1 MLLRYPVPE
10 LPHGPPSFVKDAV
23 YLQRHVSA
31 EGGKSIIARYTSDFT
46 SKSKSS
52 TGSKRGKRVPQ
63 QGRDHARSSLSPGTS
78 PSKFLQDQ
86 GGIEGIIQE
95 AARGVYNR
103 SEKWGVAKAL
113 RGAYQGLQS
122 AGGTPTKLASAP
134 RWALDSGGLVTD
146 NSTNVTARIHA
157 LEQRNKALAK
167 LLEKSMEDLWVQQRE
182 FTKEKAE
189 IAADALSLAIAKVQF
204 VQVYLENST
213 MPLPADDEA
222 RSAGDEVKA
231 LESLPTADFGTPIQ
245 ALAAQPSPTP
255 KPITHDIRK
264 KNIKPARSSNSQ
276 NPDNSPSKK
285 TESVS
290 TSTDN
295 IPQLNISSD
304 GKAPEEVPQTRP
316 ILAQS
321 SFSWILGEDQRKS
334 DFVAASPFSTERERA
349 RGKAGF
355 LFGDDKAER
364 SKSKTAASEG
374 KSATDRDAEE
384 EEAINLRAM
393 NAAVKD
399 V

>member
-1 MLLRYPVPE
+1 M
-10 LPHGPPSFVKDAV
+10 KDAV
-23 YLQRHVSA
+23 YLQRHLSV
-31 EGGKSIIARYTSDFT
+31 EGGRSIIDRYTGDFT
-46 SKSKSS
+46 SGSRSS
-52 TGSKRGKRVPQ
+52 TGSKRGKRVHQ
-63 QGRDHARSSLSPGTS
+63 QGRDRARGSLSPGIS

-122 AGGTPTKLASAP
+122 ASSTPTKLTSAP
-134 RWALDSGGLVTD
+134 RWSLDTGGFVTD
-146 NSTNVTARIHA
+146 NPANLTTRIHA

-182 FTKEKAE
+182 FTKEKADV
-189 IAADALSLAIAKVQF
+189 AADALSLAIAKVQF

-213 MPLPADDEA
+213 MPLPAEDEA
-222 RSAGDEVKA
+222 RDTEDGVKA
-231 LESLPTADFGTPIQ
+231 LESVDSGTPIQ
-245 ALAAQPSPTP
+245 APTGQSSPTP
-255 KPITHDIRK
+255 KPVAQDIRK
-264 KNIKPARSSNSQ
+264 KNIKAARSSISQ
-276 NPDNSPSKK
+276 NSDSSPSKK
-285 TESVS
+285 AESLA
-290 TSTDN
+290 TPTDN
-295 IPQLNISSD
+295 IPQINISSG
-304 GKAPEEVPQTRP
+304 GKASEEVPQTRP

-355 LFGDDKAER
+355 LFGDDRAER
-364 SKSKTAASEG
+364 SKSKSAASEG

-384 EEAINLRAM
+384 EAEEEAINLRAM
-393 NAAVKD
+393 NGAVEEA
-399 V
+399 